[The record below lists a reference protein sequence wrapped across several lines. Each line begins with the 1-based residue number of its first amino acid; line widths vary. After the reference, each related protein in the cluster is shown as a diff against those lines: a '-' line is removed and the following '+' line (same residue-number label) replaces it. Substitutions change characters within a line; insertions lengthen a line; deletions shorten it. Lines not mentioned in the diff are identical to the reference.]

1 MGACSHAESAAD
13 SYAVRSSSLQES
25 SSTSLSS
32 NAPVNETVTFTMHVM
47 HQDGTGKQIQ
57 LTTNASNLADALL
70 EQGWIA
76 GEQSQY
82 GLFVTEVDGEKAEKA
97 AWWKLQINGEDA
109 QTGVSSIQPEATMP
123 STHGPMSSK
132 SRTLLYDACFG
143 ALYGALMFALKMAMT
158 PAQY

>member
-1 MGACSHAESAAD
+1 MKKSVLRTYGAGVLLCASLLMGACSHAESAAD

-82 GLFVTEVDGEKAEKA
+82 GL
-97 AWWKLQINGEDA
+97 L
-109 QTGVSSIQPEATMP
+109 
-123 STHGPMSSK
+123 
-132 SRTLLYDACFG
+132 
-143 ALYGALMFALKMAMT
+143 
-158 PAQY
+158 

>member
-1 MGACSHAESAAD
+1 MKKSVLRTYGAGVLLCASLLMGACSHAESAAD
-13 SYAVRSSSLQES
+13 SSAVRSSSLQES

-82 GLFVTEVDGEKAEKA
+82 GLFVTEVDGEKAENG

-109 QTGVSSIQPEATMP
+109 QTGVSSVQP
-123 STHGPMSSK
+123 GN
-132 SRTLLYDACFG
+132 DAV
-143 ALYGALMFALKMAMT
+143 YT
-158 PAQY
+158 WSYEQ